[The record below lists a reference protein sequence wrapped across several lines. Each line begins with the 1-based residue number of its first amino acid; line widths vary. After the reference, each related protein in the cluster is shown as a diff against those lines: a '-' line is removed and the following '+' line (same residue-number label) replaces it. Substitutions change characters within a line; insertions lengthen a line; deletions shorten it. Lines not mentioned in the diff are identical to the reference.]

1 MPDIDI
7 DKLQIEVSASSEDAA
22 KQVENLSAAL
32 KNLKSS
38 MRGIKNPIPKDLGQ
52 ETSDLQTSN
61 AEANV
66 KSLAS
71 ELRNA
76 ANSAKELF
84 TSIRSGLR
92 GISTYGITATKTLGS
107 VFAFPL
113 KGFTNNIKNAITSV
127 RKFTSSIGRI
137 LMYRAIR
144 TLLKEVTQSIKD
156 GIDNLS
162 AYSRLI
168 DTEFH
173 KSLDGIASDA
183 LYIKNSL
190 ASVAAPIINFVK
202 PAFDALAD
210 SIANALNMLAEFMA
224 RMTGAASYSKAI
236 KFNTEYGDSIQ
247 KAGEKAKQ
255 AKKNLLGIDELNI
268 FQEPTSGTGGGF
280 SADDYSKMFEEVKLD
295 TEKFSVAEQIR
306 AAIEKDDWRGAG
318 ETLAEKLN
326 ESIASF
332 NSYDLGKTIGEKI
345 NNAIESVYGFLNT
358 FNFRKLGGQISGFI
372 NGALSEINFDTVGR
386 IFTRKFTALFDLIT
400 GFIQTLDW
408 KLVGKSIGDFLRGA
422 FDEAPEWIQSYNWK
436 EMAENLWD
444 RFKSFIEGGNVTSL
458 AKSFFNFVS
467 NAITALADF
476 INGVDWADIVD
487 TLFTTLSN
495 FIRGADIKNLLTS
508 MAYLVVSVVA
518 QIPILLTEAIAGIV
532 GAVSGIFEGLGI
544 DSIAGFFSGLSN
556 GIKDVVKRLK
566 NEIIDPFVNSVK
578 NLLGIHSPSTVF
590 AEIGGQIVEG
600 LLKGLKDAWGDLT
613 SWLSNA
619 LSNLKQSAS
628 NVFQNIKSAA
638 STAWDNLKT
647 NVSIPT
653 PAFATG
659 GFPEDGLFYA
669 NHGELV
675 GQFSNGRTA
684 VANNEQIVEG
694 ISEGV
699 RDANTAVVTAI
710 VSGVSQIIN
719 AMNENAQNG
728 SGLTLDGLAS
738 ALWNPM
744 QHQNSV
750 HGSSL
755 VAYSR

>member
-84 TSIRSGLR
+84 ASIRSGLR

-107 VFAFPL
+107 VFSFPL
-113 KGFTNNIKNAITSV
+113 KGFTNSIKNSITSV
-127 RKFTSSIGRI
+127 RKFTSAIGRI

-144 TLLKEVTQSIKD
+144 TLLKDITQSIKD

-210 SIANALNMLAEFMA
+210 SIANALNILAEFMA
-224 RMTGAASYSKAI
+224 RITGAASYSKAI

-295 TEKFSVAEQIR
+295 TEQFSLADEIKF
-306 AAIEKDDWRGAG
+306 AIEHDGWTAAG
-318 ETLAEKLN
+318 DVLAANLN
-326 ESIASF
+326 RLIKGIDVSS
-332 NSYDLGKTIGEKI
+332 LGKQLGEKV
-345 NNAIESVYGFLNT
+345 NNAISFAYGFLDGTSFVQIGAKVAT
-358 FNFRKLGGQISGFI
+358 FLNSSF
-372 NGALSEINFDTVGR
+372 SEINFETIGR
-386 IFTRKFTALFDLIT
+386 IFARKFTVLFD
-400 GFIQTLDW
+400 FIIGVVSTLDW
-408 KLVGKSIGDFLRGA
+408 KQVGKTAGDYLRGA
-422 FDEAPEWIQSYNWK
+422 FNEISDWSKTVNWSEFAK
-436 EMAENLWD
+436 NLWRD
-444 RFKSFIEGGNVTSL
+444 VRDFIKGIDFGSL
-458 AKSFFNFVS
+458 ARSFFSFLGSAFAAAV
-467 NAITALADF
+467 
-476 INGVDWADIVD
+476 
-487 TLFTTLSN
+487 LS
-495 FIRGADIKNLLTS
+495 IG
-508 MAYLVVSVVA
+508 
-518 QIPILLTEAIAGIV
+518 
-532 GAVSGIFEGLGI
+532 
-544 DSIAGFFSGLSN
+544 GFFSGVWEDVCEYFRSKTEEAGGDTWEGFKKGVKDAWN
-556 GIKDVVKRLK
+556 GVKDWVKT
-566 NEIIDPFVNSVK
+566 NIVDPFVTAVK
-578 NLLGIHSPSTVF
+578 DLFGIHSPSTVF
-590 AEIGGQIVEG
+590 QGIGEDIIA
-600 LLKGLKDAWGDLT
+600 GLKNGLKSKWNELKLWWKQQELPSFKVKTPHLSWTTTPASGWISKTLSALGLPT
-613 SWLSNA
+613 SLPK
-619 LSNLKQSAS
+619 L
-628 NVFQNIKSAA
+628 
-638 STAWDNLKT
+638 
-647 NVSIPT
+647 NVSWY
-653 PAFATG
+653 AKG

-669 NHGELV
+669 NHNELV

-684 VANNEQIVEG
+684 VANNEQITDG
-694 ISEGV
+694 IA
-699 RDANTAVVTAI
+699 DAVY
-710 VSGVSQIIN
+710 N
-719 AMNENAQNG
+719 AFMSAFSATG
-728 SGLTLDGLAS
+728 SNDDRPIEIYLDGKQIATS
-738 ALWNPM
+738 TTKYQRQYARATG
-744 QHQNSV
+744 V
-750 HGSSL
+750 
-755 VAYSR
+755 

>member
-84 TSIRSGLR
+84 ASIRSGLR

-107 VFAFPL
+107 VFSFPL
-113 KGFTNNIKNAITSV
+113 KGFTNSIKNAIASV

-144 TLLKEVTQSIKD
+144 TLLKDITQSIKD

-210 SIANALNMLAEFMA
+210 SIANALNILAEFMA
-224 RMTGAASYSKAI
+224 RITGAASYSKAI

-295 TEKFSVAEQIR
+295 AENFGVAEQIR

-318 ETLAEKLN
+318 ETLAKKLN

-345 NNAIESVYGFLNT
+345 NNALESAYGFLKT
-358 FNFRKLGGQISGFI
+358 FDFKKLGGQIASSV
-372 NGALSEINFDTVGR
+372 NGALEEINFETAGR
-386 IFTRKFTALFDLIT
+386 IFTRKFTVLFD
-400 GFIQTLDW
+400 FIIGVVSTLDW
-408 KLVGKSIGDFLRGA
+408 KQVGKAAGDYLRGA
-422 FDEAPEWIQSYNWK
+422 FNEISDWSKTVNWSEFAK
-436 EMAENLWD
+436 NLWRD
-444 RFKSFIEGGNVTSL
+444 VRDFIKGIDFGSL
-458 AKSFFNFVS
+458 ARSFFSFLGS
-467 NAITALADF
+467 AFAA
-476 INGVDWADIVD
+476 
-487 TLFTTLSN
+487 
-495 FIRGADIKNLLTS
+495 
-508 MAYLVVSVVA
+508 
-518 QIPILLTEAIAGIV
+518 
-532 GAVSGIFEGLGI
+532 AVI
-544 DSIAGFFSGLSN
+544 SIGGFFSGVWEDVCEYFRSKTEEA
-556 GIKDVVKRLK
+556 GGDTWEGFKKGVKDAWNNVKNWVK
-566 NEIIDPFVNSVK
+566 ENIVDPFVTAVK
-578 NLLGIHSPSTVF
+578 DLFGIHSPSTVF
-590 AEIGGQIVEG
+590 QGIGEDIIA
-600 LLKGLKDAWGDLT
+600 GLKTGLRSKWNELKLWWKQQELPSFKVKT
-613 SWLSNA
+613 PHLSW
-619 LSNLKQSAS
+619 
-628 NVFQNIKSAA
+628 
-638 STAWDNLKT
+638 TT
-647 NVSIPT
+647 T
-653 PAFATG
+653 PASGWISKTLSALGLPTSLPKLNVAWYAKG

-669 NHGELV
+669 NHNELV

-684 VANNEQIVEG
+684 VANNEQITDG
-694 ISEGV
+694 IA
-699 RDANTAVVTAI
+699 DAVY
-710 VSGVSQIIN
+710 N
-719 AMNENAQNG
+719 AFMSAFSATGNNDNRSIEIY
-728 SGLTLDGLAS
+728 LDGKQIATS
-738 ALWNPM
+738 TTKYQRQYARATG
-744 QHQNSV
+744 V
-750 HGSSL
+750 
-755 VAYSR
+755 

>member
-84 TSIRSGLR
+84 SSIRSGLR

-107 VFAFPL
+107 VFSFPL

-144 TLLKEVTQSIKD
+144 TFLKDITQSIKD

-210 SIANALNMLAEFMA
+210 SIANALNILAEFMA
-224 RMTGAASYSKAI
+224 RITGAASYSKAI

-280 SADDYSKMFEEVKLD
+280 SADDYSKMFEEVKLNTD
-295 TEKFSVAEQIR
+295 KVGLAEQIKD
-306 AAIEKDDWRGAG
+306 AIKRDDWRGAG
-318 ETLAEKLN
+318 ETLAQRLN
-326 ESIASF
+326 ESIASINAF
-332 NSYDLGKTIGEKI
+332 DLGKTIGEKI
-345 NNAIESVYGFLNT
+345 NNALESAYGFLKT
-358 FNFRKLGGQISGFI
+358 FDFKKLGGQIASFV
-372 NGALSEINFDTVGR
+372 NGALEEINFETAGR
-386 IFTRKFTALFDLIT
+386 IFTRKFTAFFDLII

-422 FDEAPEWIQSYNWK
+422 FDEASEWIESYNWK
-436 EMAENLWD
+436 DMAENLWG
-444 RFKSFIEGGNVTSL
+444 RFKLFIEGVDVKSL
-458 AKSFFNFVS
+458 SESFFNFIS

-476 INGVDWADIVD
+476 ISGIDWGDVVD
-487 TLFTTLSN
+487 TMFDVLSD
-495 FIRGADIKNLLTS
+495 FIVNADVKKIVKSL
-508 MAYLVVSVVA
+508 AYLVVAVVA
-518 QIPILLTEAIAGIV
+518 QIPVILTEAVAGIV
-532 GAVSGIFEGLGI
+532 GLVGDIFEGLGF
-544 DSIAGFFSGLSN
+544 DSIAGFFK
-556 GIKDVVKRLK
+556 GISDEIKNVGKKLKEDV
-566 NEIIDPFVNSVK
+566 IDPFVSFVK

-590 AEIGGQIVEG
+590 AEIGKQVDEG
-600 LLKGLKDAWGDLT
+600 FLKGLKDSWGNVT
-613 SWLSNA
+613 SWLSTA
-619 LSNLKQSAS
+619 LSNLKQSAK
-628 NVFQNIKSAA
+628 NVFQNIKDVA
-638 STAWDNLKT
+638 STAWSNLKT
-647 NVSIPT
+647 NVSVSAPV
-653 PAFATG
+653 FATG

-684 VANNEQIVEG
+684 VANNEQIVDG
-694 ISEGV
+694 IRAGV
-699 RDANTAVVTAI
+699 SDANEDLISAVST
-710 VSGVSQIIN
+710 GLSQIISLL
-719 AMNENAQNG
+719 ENRGGGISMDDFANSLYPQ
-728 SGLTLDGLAS
+728 
-738 ALWNPM
+738 M
-744 QHQNSV
+744 Q
-750 HGSSL
+750 
-755 VAYSR
+755 AIDSRRGVVL